1 MEVNLVLSEINL
13 KDSRSQGAE
22 LEKPDRK
29 RTVDLIP
36 LVAVTEKTR
45 KHPLFITPK
54 SGAPIRS

>member
-45 KHPLFITPK
+45 NNPLFITH
-54 SGAPIRS
+54 